1 MEVLH
6 VPTGLRIHSEE
17 FESKIV
23 DLSFDSNGTDLKTNV
38 GVFSLSLM
46 DVKGQ
51 HEEKPEMRMRRLGY
65 GISSDKTWILKGDQK
80 ILWILKYR
88 PFVSAMSGSTLLL
101 GSESGQVQR
110 ITFSTGD
117 DNNSG
122 EFTMASSKTR

>member
-23 DLSFDSNGTDLKTNV
+23 DLSFDSDGTDLKTNV

-51 HEEKPEMRMRRLGY
+51 HEGKPEIRMRRLGY